1 MNSGIKTE
9 KQVERDFFT
18 FIRESE
24 LGQGIRGTVYRPEM
38 RPADADTEDLVVKFL
53 AGLDEQ
59 IQSGVVI
66 INIYVPDI
74 PFGNDGRKVE
84 DITRVDELEK
94 LIRGFVDNND
104 NTEYWMQTD
113 GSPRSTAIENIEQHL
128 IYARIKFNRL
138 AQ

>member
-24 LGQGIRGTVYRPEM
+24 LGMGIRGTVYRAET
-38 RPADADTEDLVVKFL
+38 RPANADTEDLVVKFL

-84 DITRVDELEK
+84 DSTRINDLEN
-94 LIRGFVDNND
+94 LILDFVTDND

-113 GSPRSTAIENIEQHL
+113 GTPKSTAIENIEQHL

>member
-24 LGQGIRGTVYRPEM
+24 LGRGIRGTVYRPEM

-84 DITRVDELEK
+84 DLTRVDELEK
-94 LIRGFVDNND
+94 MIRQFVDDND

-113 GSPRSTAIENIEQHL
+113 GTPKSTKVENIEQHL

>member
-1 MNSGIKTE
+1 MSGIKTE
-9 KQVERDFFT
+9 KQVERDFYT
-18 FIRESE
+18 FISE
-24 LGQGIRGTVYRPEM
+24 GALGRGIRGRIYRSEM
-38 RPADADTEDLVVKFL
+38 RPADACTEDLVVKFL

-74 PFGNDGRKVE
+74 PFGESGRKVE
-84 DITRVDELEK
+84 DKGRVEALER
-94 LIRGFVDNND
+94 LILDFVDGNG

-113 GSPRSTAIENIEQHL
+113 GSPSSTAVENIEQHV